1 MWANNGDLVSRQ
13 YAGTAA
19 LKGDFT
25 RTGERKVTGL
35 MKDGYYSANRY
46 LQTQFKDA
54 YRQVTIGELRNTS
67 FFKVLTLNSTKCYK
81 KLVARRR

>member
-1 MWANNGDLVSRQ
+1 MWANNGDLISRQ

-54 YRQVTIGELRNTS
+54 YRQVVIGEFNGVQLWKMLK
-67 FFKVLTLNSTKCYK
+67 FE
-81 KLVARRR
+81 LVQNVY